1 MKNEETTYSQD
12 HTVLVLGGTGKTG
25 SRIVNKL
32 QALGIPTRVGSRSV
46 APFFDWDNESTW
58 EPALNSIKSV
68 YISYTPDL
76 AVPGATDTIRAFVAE
91 AVRQNVEHLVILSG
105 RGEAEAQACERI
117 VQNSGIEW
125 TVVRASWFNQNFS
138 EGAFADMVNQGVIA
152 LPAGQIAEPFV
163 DVEDIADVAVA
174 ALTEP
179 GHTAKVYEL
188 TGPRLMTFADIA
200 HDLSVATGRE
210 IVFHSLTHE
219 DFVHGVKQSGAPE
232 IVVWM
237 MDYLFATVLDGRNS
251 HLCTGVQEAL
261 GRESKDFKD
270 YAAEVAA
277 SGLWRQVA

>member
-12 HTVLVLGGTGKTG
+12 HTLLVLGGTGKTG

-58 EPALNSIKSV
+58 EPALNSVKSV

-91 AVRQNVEHLVILSG
+91 AARQNVEHLVILSG

-117 VQNSGIEW
+117 VQNSGIDW

-179 GHTAKVYEL
+179 GHTAKIYEV
-188 TGPRLMTFADIA
+188 TGPRLMTFDDIA

-219 DFVHGVKQSGAPE
+219 EFVHGVKQSGAPE

-251 HLCTGVQEAL
+251 HLCKGVQEAL
-261 GRESKDFKD
+261 GREPIDFRD
-270 YAAEVAA
+270 YASQVAE
-277 SGLWRQVA
+277 SGLWRRVA